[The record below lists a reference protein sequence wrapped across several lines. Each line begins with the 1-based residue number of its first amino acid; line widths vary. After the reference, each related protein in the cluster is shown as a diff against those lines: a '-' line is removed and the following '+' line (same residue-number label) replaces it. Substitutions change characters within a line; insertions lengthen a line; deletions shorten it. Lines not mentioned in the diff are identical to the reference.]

1 MSPYTIAEEFPKCYI
16 LFTSILRF
24 LSNRNNVI
32 FVRISQIGWLA
43 DYTVF
48 DPITSDRTSPIPI
61 FLKIRIPILEIEI
74 PICKNRNR
82 PKSLVSKGLC
92 RRAGPPCRKSL
103 RGKGLRRFRIVL
115 LALRLSLNLDPIE
128 TESQSQSLGKAE
140 LRSNL
145 NRQIFKNTL
154 VRLFSRKSHK

>member
-82 PKSLVSKGLC
+82 KDLC
-92 RRAGPPCRKSL
+92 RRAGPPCRKYL

-145 NRQIFKNTL
+145 NRQILKNTL
-154 VRLFSRKSHK
+154 ARLFFRKSHK